1 MTITRRLLLTLSI
14 TLLALLFVGGY
25 GLWTLEQSEQRF
37 QAMQE
42 KILPSIKTLRDA
54 RAALSRSR
62 IASFLHAASF
72 DSERKA
78 VYMKDIDTSDGEIDR
93 QFAAYGK
100 ELADNEADRRLLAAD
115 LSALSTYR
123 QELKAMLEKSNNND
137 TSGARDM
144 LQGSLANQAKAL
156 EGALAAHIDYN
167 NKIAKQLNTDNAAAF
182 QLARGTL
189 LAVVVV
195 ALLVSSIL
203 ALLLYRAIR
212 GGLASIQQTLEH
224 VSRSLDFTQRAPV
237 VRNDEIGR
245 TAHAFNELLERL
257 QSNLKTLLHGA
268 REVAQASRQMA
279 EAAEQVSSAADVQ
292 SQASSSVASTV
303 QQMAVSIDQVSGSAE
318 QAYGLARESGEQAES
333 GSTTISQTINDIR
346 DISKAVGS
354 AAKSVAE
361 LEQYHANVSQVIQ
374 VIHDIADQTNLLALN
389 AAIEAARA
397 GEQGRGFAVVA
408 DEVRK
413 LAERTSASTQEIS
426 EMIAAMREHSGQV
439 IARMQTAEQLVG
451 NGVSRADDA
460 DQAIK
465 RIGSSSLSTAEVVSQ
480 ISHAIREQSS
490 ASSSIGQQIERITQ
504 MAAEASAAVR
514 QTADGARRLD
524 QLAASQTATLG
535 HYVL

>member
-54 RAALSRSR
+54 RAALSRGR

-78 VYMKDIDTSDGEIDR
+78 VYMKDIDTNDSEIDR

-115 LSALSTYR
+115 LSALSAYR

-167 NKIAKQLNTDNAAAF
+167 NKLAKRLNADNASAF

-189 LAVVVV
+189 LAVVVA
-195 ALLVSSIL
+195 ALLVSSVL

-245 TAHAFNELLERL
+245 TAQAFNELLERL

-268 REVAQASRQMA
+268 REVAAASRQMA

-318 QAYGLARESGEQAES
+318 QAYGLARASGEQAES

-426 EMIAAMREHSGQV
+426 EMITAMREHSGQV